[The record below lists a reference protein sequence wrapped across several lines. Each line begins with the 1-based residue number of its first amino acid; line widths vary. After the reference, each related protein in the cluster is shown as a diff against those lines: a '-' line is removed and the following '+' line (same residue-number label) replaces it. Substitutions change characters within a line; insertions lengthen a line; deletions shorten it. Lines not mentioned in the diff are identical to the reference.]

1 MTEAVAT
8 TTERNPTMEEVAK
21 QINEALD
28 KDFAHARVPLKHA
41 PLKAVSTTDQSEL
54 ERFMDSAERLRE
66 QQRHKVLTMESRN
79 KVDRVRLLD
88 DYRVRIENLV
98 HEASEAVR
106 AFDEAYRL
114 KAVEARE
121 ILDKLTAMRGK

>member
-1 MTEAVAT
+1 
-8 TTERNPTMEEVAK
+8 MEEVAK

-28 KDFAHARVPLKHA
+28 KDFAGIAKVPLKHA
-41 PLKAVSTTDQSEL
+41 PLKAVTGTDQSEL
-54 ERFMDSAERLRE
+54 ERFMDSADRLRE
-66 QQRHKVLTMESRN
+66 QQRLKVLTMESRN